1 MGVIEAL
8 SMPVVWLIALVIFA
22 LAEAA
27 TVSLVSI
34 WFAAGALAALVVSL
48 FTDNL
53 FVQCAVFLAV
63 SALCMALVRPLAQKR
78 FSPLP
83 HQPTRTLG
91 NGEEQQGEEQ
101 SGNAFHAEHPTPIV
115 LEAVDEVVTVV
126 SQHDAKDDVELE
138 ERHKPA
144 APMGRRH
151 FGDVERTCHA

>member
-1 MGVIEAL
+1 MGVIETL

-83 HQPTRTLG
+83 HQRTTNLDRLIG
-91 NGEEQQGEEQ
+91 
-101 SGNAFHAEHPTPIV
+101 T
-115 LEAVDEVVTVV
+115 EAVVTETIDNLAATGQVKASGQIWTARTETDEPVPVGTVVTVLRIEGV
-126 SQHDAKDDVELE
+126 KMIVQVMV
-138 ERHKPA
+138 PA
-144 APMGRRH
+144 TA
-151 FGDVERTCHA
+151 